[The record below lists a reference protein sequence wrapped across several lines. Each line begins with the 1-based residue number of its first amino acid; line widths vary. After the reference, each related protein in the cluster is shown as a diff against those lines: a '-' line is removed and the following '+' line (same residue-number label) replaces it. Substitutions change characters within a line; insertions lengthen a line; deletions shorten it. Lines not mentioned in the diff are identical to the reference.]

1 MRVVS
6 SIFKFFDA
14 RGGVGRLECG
24 KCLLVAAIAALAG
37 LMLSCMSVKPGFI
50 ADDKAATAK
59 AVEQFHARLNAGE
72 FSQVYDDA
80 HNSFRHSQPR
90 GNLIKAI
97 QETRNRLGQF
107 KSVTS
112 SDLNVIVGAP
122 VQVRAA
128 YKSVFEKSA
137 VTELFI
143 FVKQDDRIEL
153 SEYRVYPATSN

>member
-14 RGGVGRLECG
+14 RGGVRRLEYG
-24 KCLLVAAIAALAG
+24 KCLRTTAIAVLAG
-37 LMLSCMSVKPGFI
+37 LMLSCTSVKPGFI
-50 ADDKAATAK
+50 ADDKAAAAK
-59 AVEQFHARLNAGE
+59 AVEQFHDRLNVDE
-72 FSQVYDDA
+72 FSQIYDDA
-80 HNSFRHSQPR
+80 HDSFRQSQPR
-90 GNLIKAI
+90 GDLIKAM

-107 KSVTS
+107 KGVTS

-128 YKSVFEKSA
+128 YKSAFEKSA

-143 FVKQDDRIEL
+143 FVKQGDRMQL